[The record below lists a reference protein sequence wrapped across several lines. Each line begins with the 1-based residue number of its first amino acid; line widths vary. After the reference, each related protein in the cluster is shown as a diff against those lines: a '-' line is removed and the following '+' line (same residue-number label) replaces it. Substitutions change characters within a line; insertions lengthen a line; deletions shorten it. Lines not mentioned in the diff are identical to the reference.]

1 MNLPIL
7 ADVRRKLWKQGLA
20 QDGPSDY
27 SDATTEDK
35 TLWDERL
42 DQVRERL
49 FGLIRPARTI
59 RRIDVP
65 IYDHQITLPR
75 EAESLLGIKLLKND
89 EVLSYPLFIYSRF
102 HEFAE
107 WGAWPYSKTMRPLS
121 ETAQTFLDPNAGFR
135 LRAKATQSQGC
146 FYTLTGGTDTSD
158 VELFDSVQL
167 NITNG
172 ATTTTRTWNSLPQIH
187 KQETA
192 VSVELYA
199 VDSNNVETQIAIHA
213 PSETLPAYQRYLVP
227 DGNNSDFT
235 GARILTRLCYVKI
248 TQDSEV
254 VFPSSIGALK
264 LGLKALNYEDNN
276 DWDNANGLW
285 QQAVGLID
293 QNKEMLEGEAEVPSI
308 RSTPGYGCDGISN
321 LDIIY
326 PAGWSGSW

>member
-1 MNLPIL
+1 MNLPTL
-7 ADVRRKLWKQGLA
+7 ADIRRKLWKQGLA
-20 QDGPSDY
+20 QDGPSNY
-27 SDATTEDK
+27 ADATTEDK

-49 FGLIRPARTI
+49 FGMIRPERTI

-75 EAESLLGIKLLKND
+75 EAESLLGIKLLKDD
-89 EVLSYPLFIYSRF
+89 ECVSCPLFIYSRF

-107 WGAWPYSKTMRPLS
+107 MGNWISGRTTRPLS
-121 ETAQTFLDPNAGFR
+121 ETAQTFLDPDAGFR
-135 LRAKATQSQGC
+135 LRAKSTQNQGC
-146 FYTLTGGTDTSD
+146 YYTLTGGTDASD
-158 VELFDSVQL
+158 VEYLDSVQL
-167 NITNG
+167 SITNG
-172 ATTTTRTWNSLPQIH
+172 TTTTARVWNTLPQLQ

-192 VSVELYA
+192 KGVELYA

-213 PSETLPAYQRYLVP
+213 PGETVPAYQRYLVP
-227 DGNNSDFT
+227 DGDNSDFT

-254 VFPSSIGALK
+254 VFPSSAGALK

-285 QQAVGLID
+285 QQAVALID
-293 QNKEMLEGEAEVPSI
+293 QSKQLLEGEAEIPSL
-308 RSTPGYGCDGISN
+308 RSTPGFGCDGISN
-321 LDIIY
+321 LDLIY